1 VPHFGST
8 HLRAFHPVWHQR
20 TSERTRQ
27 YIQPVPGRIYFIVV
41 LARLP
46 SLIHFDYSL
55 TLSYLLCLFWSSHA
69 FHLNVH
75 TNPSDHACSF
85 SYSLCSFPTFWIKL
99 KYQPCVLY
107 SSTVRTGRIKMF
119 QAVGSSDLDC
129 MNKQQ
134 PLQRYESEEEDISES
149 EVGGQDC
156 SFSPVDFQR
165 SDSDLS
171 ADEMSN
177 VDEPENFP
185 HLVSLCQPVDKD
197 SRPVSMTTIKRASDV
212 TFDAGSYIYDAED
225 DMIIELPSPDT
236 PSQLPSSAF
245 LQPTVYN
252 PLESKRSSARL
263 SFRSP
268 SPASYLSDDDSD
280 VLVAEQVKYVE
291 PVTKP
296 NLIMISPTPTQSSS
310 TDETPPAG
318 SGKLCPSS
326 TSSSIQREQTDMVS
340 SLRQPATTNCTAP
353 NKRNALYENNR
364 DVRAV
369 HKPVHSEPIYQG
381 PSLERTNTSAT
392 VNYLPAPTLPQP
404 ASRSQSIAT
413 PRPRTSISDKVAS
426 HVRLP
431 STPLRRPPS
440 LRSLGSFSAP
450 FWQRPFSP
458 RFEDS
463 HSRSMSYSHS
473 VHNSDAASSRSTRP
487 YSGTPIHVPYSA
499 FSRGRS
505 ESTYNLSSAA
515 CDTPLP
521 IRHQTVKHSAA
532 PSIWS
537 TNSFRSDGTS
547 ENSLDG
553 SEPTDNSFKRK
564 LGRTRT
570 FRRTKQQQ
578 TGSTEK
584 PSGKSFLG
592 LRLGGKRKSTVKDA
606 HF

>member
-1 VPHFGST
+1 
-8 HLRAFHPVWHQR
+8 
-20 TSERTRQ
+20 
-27 YIQPVPGRIYFIVV
+27 
-41 LARLP
+41 
-46 SLIHFDYSL
+46 
-55 TLSYLLCLFWSSHA
+55 
-69 FHLNVH
+69 
-75 TNPSDHACSF
+75 
-85 SYSLCSFPTFWIKL
+85 
-99 KYQPCVLY
+99 
-107 SSTVRTGRIKMF
+107 MF
-119 QAVGSSDLDC
+119 QAVESFDLDC
-129 MNKQQ
+129 ISKQQ

-149 EVGGQDC
+149 EAGGQDH
-156 SFSPVDFQR
+156 SFSPVDFHR

-171 ADEMSN
+171 ADDMSN
-177 VDEPENFP
+177 VDEPDNFP
-185 HLVSLCQPVDKD
+185 QLVSLCQPVDKD
-197 SRPVSMTTIKRASDV
+197 SRPVSMATIKRASDA
-212 TFDAGSYIYDAED
+212 TFVAGSYIYDAED

-268 SPASYLSDDDSD
+268 SPASCLSDDESD

-291 PVTKP
+291 PVTRP
-296 NLIMISPTPTQSSS
+296 NLIVISPTSTQTPSSS
-310 TDETPPAG
+310 TDETPSAG

-340 SLRQPATTNCTAP
+340 SLRQPAEPLTTNRTAS
-353 NKRNALYENNR
+353 NKRNALYDHSGDVQPAQKPNN
-364 DVRAV
+364 
-369 HKPVHSEPIYQG
+369 SEPIFPGQ
-381 PSLERTNTSAT
+381 SLERTNTSAT
-392 VNYLPAPTLPQP
+392 VNCLPVPTLPHP
-404 ASRSQSIAT
+404 ASRSQSIST
-413 PRPRTSISDKVAS
+413 PRPRTSISDRVAS

-431 STPLRRPPS
+431 SKSLGRPPS
-440 LRSLGSFSAP
+440 LRSVSSFSAP

-458 RFEDS
+458 RFEDA
-463 HSRSMSYSHS
+463 HSRSLSYSHS
-473 VHNSDAASSRSTRP
+473 VYNSDVTSSRATRP
-487 YSGTPIHVPYSA
+487 YSGTPSHAPYSA

-537 TNSFRSDGTS
+537 INSFRSDETS

-553 SEPTDNSFKRK
+553 SELTDNSFKRK
-564 LGRTRT
+564 LSRTKT

-578 TGSTEK
+578 TGSAEK
-584 PSGKSFLG
+584 PPGKSFLG